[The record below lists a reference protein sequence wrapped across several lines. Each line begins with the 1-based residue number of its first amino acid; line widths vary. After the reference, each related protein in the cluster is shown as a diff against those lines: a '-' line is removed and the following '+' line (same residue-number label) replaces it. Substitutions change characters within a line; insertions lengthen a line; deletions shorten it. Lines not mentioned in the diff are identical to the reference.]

1 MKAIGYIRVSTEDQ
15 ATNGVSIAA
24 QKDRIREWA
33 RYQGGEVA
41 EIFSDEGISGF
52 TLAKRPGVQAAIEEA
67 TRLKTTLVVYS
78 LSRLARNTR
87 EALEVSER
95 LQKAGADLVSL
106 TENIDTTTAM
116 GKAFFGFTAVLAE
129 LERNQIAERT
139 QLAMDYRKAQGKR
152 VGTIP
157 FGFDLADDGETL
169 RVNETEHEALGV
181 MQSLRAAGLSLRKI
195 GGKLEQLG
203 FRTKTGRA
211 RWDSRV
217 IHRLLAQGEATA

>member
-15 ATNGVSIAA
+15 AVNGVSIQA
-24 QKDRIREWA
+24 QKERITEWA
-33 RYQGGEVA
+33 RWQGAEVA
-41 EIFSDEGISGF
+41 GIFSDEGVSGF
-52 TLAKRPGVQAAIEEA
+52 TMAKRPGVQAGIAEA
-67 TRLKTTLVVYS
+67 ARLKATLVVYS

-95 LQKAGADLVSL
+95 LQRAGADLVSL

-139 QLAMDYRKAQGKR
+139 KLAMDYRKAQGKR

-169 RVNETEHEALGV
+169 LVNETEHEALGI

-195 GGKLEQLG
+195 AGELQRRG
-203 FRTKTGRA
+203 FRTKTGNRS
-211 RWDSRV
+211 WHSQV
-217 IHRLLAQGEATA
+217 VHRLLTQGEATA